1 MRIMKSVR
9 LALIAFGL
17 HYAAA
22 SYTYEESEDPESLG
36 QSQDPASQAKFK
48 QYAAAFLG
56 TNGADQ
62 AMLSDFFSDDEPE
75 VPIAKKSVQAEGP
88 IAKKSVQH
96 ATSAA
101 LIHISDKEVKAKVRG
116 TAKSVQH
123 GATSTAQMRSGD
135 KQTAHTGNV
144 AAAVKS
150 IATAKTVQASKFKI
164 SLTQAATSM
173 QLKTQLAQAV
183 QAQYTLRR
191 RLKEVGT
198 QTRKTLGLF
207 LKQLK
212 IAKAGSKRSEIK
224 LRSEV
229 QKANAKWKK
238 AEASESEL
246 RKQLVA
252 AKALALS
259 ARRAAAAASEGAVAK
274 EAADRA
280 AVRKLQKEF
289 KKGIASLQR
298 EEAGATKSE
307 LRKQLAAA
315 LSTKHAAAKADREE
329 LRKLREELKASQ
341 MVAKTERDQ
350 LTQLRQV
357 GTVMLQQLKPS
368 ELAATAI
375 VSMTHAKAAPSHST
389 LQRMTEFLAK
399 PNVH

>member
-1 MRIMKSVR
+1 MKSVR
-9 LALIAFGL
+9 LVLIAVGL

-22 SYTYEESEDPESLG
+22 SYTYEESEDPELSLG

-56 TNGADQ
+56 TGND
-62 AMLSDFFSDDEPE
+62 AMLSDFFDTDDDVKP
-75 VPIAKKSVQAEGP
+75 VKAEGP
-88 IAKKSVQH
+88 IAKKSVH
-96 ATSAA
+96 HGATSAA
-101 LIHISDKEVKAKVRG
+101 LIHISDKEVKANVRG

-123 GATSTAQMRSGD
+123 GSTSTALLRSGD
-135 KQTAHTGNV
+135 KQTAHTGN
-144 AAAVKS
+144 AATAIK
-150 IATAKTVQASKFKI
+150 IMATAKTVQASKFKV

-183 QAQYTLRR
+183 QVQYSLRR
-191 RLKEVGT
+191 RLKEVSAEA
-198 QTRKTLGLF
+198 RKTLGLF

-224 LRSEV
+224 LQSEV

-238 AEASESEL
+238 AEASEREL

-252 AKALALS
+252 AKASALS
-259 ARRAAAAASEGAVAK
+259 ARRAAAAATEGAVAK
-274 EAADRA
+274 VDADRA

-298 EEAGATKSE
+298 EEAGASKNE

-315 LSTKHAAAKADREE
+315 LSAKHAAAKADQQAMS
-329 LRKLREELKASQ
+329 KLREELKATQ
-341 MVAKTERDQ
+341 MVAERERDQ
-350 LTQLRQV
+350 LRQLRQV
-357 GTVMLQQLKPS
+357 GAKAKVMDQQPKPS
-368 ELAATAI
+368 EVAATSL

-389 LQRMTEFLAK
+389 LQRMAEFLAK
-399 PNVH
+399 PSLR